1 MGCANLRSTTKQ
13 IIKANPI
20 IIHTSPNKDDQ
31 SDPAKNTLHNKYDQH
46 EPLKHQ
52 KETDTIKNVSG
63 NNTNLQQ
70 DPTVASKNKNLLP
83 IPELQNKIISYH
95 QIPEPTESMKLI
107 FKSSLTNLLIN
118 TNHQSDT
125 KDNISCVRKINNF
138 VLTDTDK
145 ILIKT
150 ALSNHFLFKDKAIQI
165 INILIDNLTL
175 LKLTPGTTLF
185 KRGDKGKKFYIIK
198 SGLMELITE
207 YGTKILS
214 AKDTFGELALIE
226 SKKRTATVKSVD
238 ECYLYSLNGKL
249 FREIVTKMNESE
261 LKARL
266 TFIKI
271 VPIFSKTISI

>member
-20 IIHTSPNKDDQ
+20 ITNTSPNKDYQ
-31 SDPAKNTLHNKYDQH
+31 NDPAKNTLHIKYDQH

-107 FKSSLTNLLIN
+107 FKSLLTNLLIN

-145 ILIKT
+145 ISIKT

-185 KRGDKGKKFYIIK
+185 KRGDKGKNFYIIK

>member
-13 IIKANPI
+13 IINANPI
-20 IIHTSPNKDDQ
+20 IL
-31 SDPAKNTLHNKYDQH
+31 NTLPNKYDQH
-46 EPLKHQ
+46 DVPQNTLPNKYEQHDPSKNQ
-52 KETDTIKNVSG
+52 KESDTIKNVSG
-63 NNTNLQQ
+63 SNTNLQQ
-70 DPTVASKNKNLLP
+70 DPTVASKNKNLPP

-95 QIPEPTESMKLI
+95 QIPEPTESMKII

-118 TNHQSDT
+118 TNQQNDT

-138 VLTDTDK
+138 VLTDTDR
-145 ILIKT
+145 ISIKT
-150 ALSNHFLFKDKAIQI
+150 ALSNHFLFKDKTIQI

-185 KRGDKGKKFYIIK
+185 QIGDKGKNFYIIK
-198 SGLMELITE
+198 SGLLELITE

-249 FREIVTKMNESE
+249 FRQIVAKINGSE

-271 VPIFSKTISI
+271 VPIFSKSISI